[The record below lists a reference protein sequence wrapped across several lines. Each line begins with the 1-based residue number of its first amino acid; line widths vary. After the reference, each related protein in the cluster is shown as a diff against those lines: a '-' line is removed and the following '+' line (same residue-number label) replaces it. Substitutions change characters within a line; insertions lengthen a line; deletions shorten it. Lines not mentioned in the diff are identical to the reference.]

1 MKQFKALLIK
11 EWQTHWKTLLLPA
24 WFLLAIYGF
33 NLLILIYTYF
43 KFGSELNVFISAQHA
58 QIDELIWGL
67 HFGSSIILGF
77 LASLAALILAD
88 VVINQDAVKKCE
100 IFHYSLPVS
109 LPKILLSK
117 LAIVTVGSFL
127 IFVVLAVLN
136 SLVMTA
142 FLAIFG
148 YADLPLA
155 LNGLLNSIP
164 YTIIFL
170 LFFPAVYGFF
180 ASLFKKNAFGG
191 MIGTFVMIDI
201 MIYLLDMWL
210 NTGTFSVQ
218 RYFMGVIGTPL
229 RTTALM
235 LSGQYSR
242 LELYA
247 WQDLSSKDSLIRFG
261 ISAIL
266 IVATYFIIKRRELR

>member
-24 WFLLAIYGF
+24 WFLLAVYAF
-33 NLLILIYTYF
+33 NLVIFIYSYF
-43 KFGSELNVFISAQHA
+43 KFGSELNVFISARHA

-67 HFGSSIILGF
+67 YFGSSIILGF

-88 VVINQDAVKKCE
+88 GVINQDAVKKCE

-109 LPKILLSK
+109 LQKILLSK
-117 LAIVTVGSFL
+117 LAFVTVGSFL
-127 IFVVLAVLN
+127 IFVVLAALN
-136 SLVMTA
+136 SLVMSA

-148 YADLPLA
+148 FADLSLA